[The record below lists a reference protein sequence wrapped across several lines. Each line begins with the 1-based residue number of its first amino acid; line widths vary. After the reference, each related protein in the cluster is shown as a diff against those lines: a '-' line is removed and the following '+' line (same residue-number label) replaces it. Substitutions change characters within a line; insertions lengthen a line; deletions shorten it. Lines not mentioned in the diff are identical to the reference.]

1 MIVNDFISHLVQ
13 KSAFFQI
20 FDLNGF
26 NTRGTMYEWRR
37 ESTTGVFTVGLADLY
52 DVLVPL
58 DRTTIVM

>member
-26 NTRGTMYEWRR
+26 NTRGTNVRGKEYIADMILKKE
-37 ESTTGVFTVGLADLY
+37 ESDNFKTFLIFNMSL
-52 DVLVPL
+52 LHP
-58 DRTTIVM
+58 